1 MIAGNDSTSTD
12 QFPKVDMAHAASL
25 RPSRLRGTSLMI
37 MVNVVAGV
45 AFILFGFDQGVLS
58 ALLTLPA
65 FINVFPQTAA
75 GFNGPH
81 AATLQSFL
89 VASYLVGCFFGAL
102 VNIWLGDK
110 IGRKKSLIYAGI
122 GVIIGTG
129 LQAGAVDYAMMI
141 VARIFTGV
149 FNGLLTSTIPT
160 YQSEC
165 AKPHR
170 RGQLLLFSGSLI
182 TFGIMCAYWINL
194 GFYFVQGQAAWRVP
208 IALQCVFTFAMLI
221 LFWTFR
227 LPESPRWLAA
237 QGRHA
242 ECIAV
247 LAALDGLAVDD
258 PAITKIWHGI
268 VDAVNQSA
276 GEFSLGELITHGK
289 SQHFRRTLLG
299 IGAQCFQQIT
309 GINLITY
316 YLTSVL
322 TQMGIGPVLSRILS
336 GVNGTCYFLTSIIA
350 VFIVEKVGRR
360 PLMIWT
366 ALAMGLTMILLA
378 GLYNTVQEGNKGSQ
392 GVSVLCLFLFN
403 TWFSIGWLGM
413 TWLYPAEVTPLR
425 IRAPANALSTASNWL
440 FNFFVVMVTGPMFA
454 NIRWGT
460 YAFFGSLNLVII
472 LPGVILFFPETKKYS
487 LEELDLIFAIA
498 HEEGVSP
505 VKISLRG
512 DIPEAGSPEAEAIL
526 GGRRAPNPDLD
537 EKSGGGKKGGR
548 FSKGDKGEKGSAA
561 HTEDVSRVV

>member
-1 MIAGNDSTSTD
+1 
-12 QFPKVDMAHAASL
+12 
-25 RPSRLRGTSLMI
+25 
-37 MVNVVAGV
+37 
-45 AFILFGFDQGVLS
+45 
-58 ALLTLPA
+58 
-65 FINVFPQTAA
+65 
-75 GFNGPH
+75 
-81 AATLQSFL
+81 
-89 VASYLVGCFFGAL
+89 
-102 VNIWLGDK
+102 
-110 IGRKKSLIYAGI
+110 
-122 GVIIGTG
+122 
-129 LQAGAVDYAMMI
+129 
-141 VARIFTGV
+141 
-149 FNGLLTSTIPT
+149 
-160 YQSEC
+160 
-165 AKPHR
+165 
-170 RGQLLLFSGSLI
+170 
-182 TFGIMCAYWINL
+182 
-194 GFYFVQGQAAWRVP
+194 
-208 IALQCVFTFAMLI
+208 
-221 LFWTFR
+221 
-227 LPESPRWLAA
+227 
-237 QGRHA
+237 
-242 ECIAV
+242 
-247 LAALDGLAVDD
+247 
-258 PAITKIWHGI
+258 
-268 VDAVNQSA
+268 
-276 GEFSLGELITHGK
+276 
-289 SQHFRRTLLG
+289 
-299 IGAQCFQQIT
+299 
-309 GINLITY
+309 LITY